1 MTAVAHVVERSSNFE
16 CPMSDNDNS
25 DNAHEYLQRLIAS
38 RITASQTPSDSS
50 NLENRQCKRKKEIK
64 GKSWTCS
71 GMIMIDILDL
81 VPAVEDDQDVP
92 DLDCHPLESRLPRI
106 KSLLQTFMQPIFPQ
120 ESLLLDPFKYFEVF
134 VECKSLLEPQQGSTF
149 IVHFR
154 TFLQSSKNKSDS
166 ALKKLISASTEISLI
181 WSLCEG
187 GLWQSD
193 YYQQCIAP
201 GDANPWMS
209 LFSLGT
215 KVLNNAA
222 KHSVKIKKRKVSSFT
237 II

>member
-1 MTAVAHVVERSSNFE
+1 
-16 CPMSDNDNS
+16 MSDNDNS

-187 GLWQSD
+187 GLWQND
-193 YYQQCIAP
+193 YYQQCIAL

-215 KVLNNAA
+215 KILNNAA
-222 KHSVKIKKRKVSSFT
+222 KHSEKIKKRRVSSFT

>member
-1 MTAVAHVVERSSNFE
+1 
-16 CPMSDNDNS
+16 MSDNDNS

-187 GLWQSD
+187 GLWQND

-215 KVLNNAA
+215 KILNNAA
-222 KHSVKIKKRKVSSFT
+222 KHSEKIKKRRVSSFT

>member
-1 MTAVAHVVERSSNFE
+1 
-16 CPMSDNDNS
+16 MSDNDNS
-25 DNAHEYLQRLIAS
+25 DHAHEELQRLIAS
-38 RITASQTPSDSS
+38 QITATQSPSDSS
-50 NLENRQCKRKKEIK
+50 NHEIRQCQRKKEIR

-71 GMIMIDILDL
+71 GMIMIDILDP

-120 ESLLLDPFKYFEVF
+120 DSLIEPFKYFEVF
-134 VECKSLLEPQQGSTF
+134 VECRSLLEPQQGSTF
-149 IVHFR
+149 HVHFQ
-154 TFLQSSKNKSDS
+154 TFLQSSNNKLD
-166 ALKKLISASTEISLI
+166 AAHFIKKLIPVSSEISLI
-181 WSLCEG
+181 WALCEG
-187 GLWQSD
+187 GLWQNV

-215 KVLNNAA
+215 KILNNAA
-222 KHSVKIKKRKVSSFT
+222 KHSEKIKKRRVSSFT

>member
-1 MTAVAHVVERSSNFE
+1 MSN
-16 CPMSDNDNS
+16 NDNS

-187 GLWQSD
+187 GLWQND

-215 KVLNNAA
+215 KILNNAA
-222 KHSVKIKKRKVSSFT
+222 KHSEKIKKRRVSSFT

>member
-1 MTAVAHVVERSSNFE
+1 
-16 CPMSDNDNS
+16 MSDNDNS
-25 DNAHEYLQRLIAS
+25 DHAHEDLQRLIVS
-38 RITASQTPSDSS
+38 QTTASQSPSDSS

-166 ALKKLISASTEISLI
+166 ALKNLIPVSSEISLI

-187 GLWQSD
+187 GLWQNED
-193 YYQQCIAP
+193 YQKCIAS

-222 KHSVKIKKRKVSSFT
+222 KHSEKKKRKVSSS
-237 II
+237 III

>member
-1 MTAVAHVVERSSNFE
+1 
-16 CPMSDNDNS
+16 MSDNDNS
-25 DNAHEYLQRLIAS
+25 DHAHEELQRLIAS
-38 RITASQTPSDSS
+38 QITATQSPSDSS

-154 TFLQSSKNKSDS
+154 TFLQSSKNKSAP

-187 GLWQSD
+187 GLWQND

-215 KVLNNAA
+215 KILNNAA
-222 KHSVKIKKRKVSSFT
+222 KHSEKIKKRRVSSFT

>member
-1 MTAVAHVVERSSNFE
+1 
-16 CPMSDNDNS
+16 MSDNDNS
-25 DNAHEYLQRLIAS
+25 DHAHEELQRLIAS
-38 RITASQTPSDSS
+38 QITATQSPSDSS
-50 NLENRQCKRKKEIK
+50 NHEIRQCQRKKEIR

-187 GLWQSD
+187 GLWQND

-215 KVLNNAA
+215 KILNNAA
-222 KHSVKIKKRKVSSFT
+222 KHSEKIKKRRVSSFT

>member
-1 MTAVAHVVERSSNFE
+1 
-16 CPMSDNDNS
+16 MSDSDNS
-25 DNAHEYLQRLIAS
+25 DHAHEDLQRLIAS

-50 NLENRQCKRKKEIK
+50 NLQKRQWKRKKEIK
-64 GKSWTCS
+64 GMSWTSS

-81 VPAVEDDQDVP
+81 VPAVEDDQDMP
-92 DLDCHPLESRLPRI
+92 DQSDHCHPLESRLPRI
-106 KSLLQTFMQPIFPQ
+106 KSSLRTFMQPIFQ
-120 ESLLLDPFKYFEVF
+120 QDSLLDPFKYFEVF

-166 ALKKLISASTEISLI
+166 ALKKLISASTEISLM

-187 GLWQSD
+187 GLWQND

>member
-1 MTAVAHVVERSSNFE
+1 
-16 CPMSDNDNS
+16 MSDNDNS
-25 DNAHEYLQRLIAS
+25 DHAHEELQRLIAS
-38 RITASQTPSDSS
+38 QITATQSPSDSS
-50 NLENRQCKRKKEIK
+50 NHEIQQCQRKKEIR
-64 GKSWTCS
+64 GKSGTCS

-154 TFLQSSKNKSDS
+154 TFLQSSKNKSAP

-187 GLWQSD
+187 GLWQND

-201 GDANPWMS
+201 GDANP
-209 LFSLGT
+209 
-215 KVLNNAA
+215 
-222 KHSVKIKKRKVSSFT
+222 
-237 II
+237 

>member
-1 MTAVAHVVERSSNFE
+1 
-16 CPMSDNDNS
+16 MSDNDNS

-50 NLENRQCKRKKEIK
+50 NLQKRQWKRKKEIK
-64 GKSWTCS
+64 GMSWTSS

-187 GLWQSD
+187 GLWQND
-193 YYQQCIAP
+193 YYQQCIAL

-215 KVLNNAA
+215 KILNNAA
-222 KHSVKIKKRKVSSFT
+222 KHSEKIKKRRVSSFT

>member
-1 MTAVAHVVERSSNFE
+1 
-16 CPMSDNDNS
+16 
-25 DNAHEYLQRLIAS
+25 
-38 RITASQTPSDSS
+38 
-50 NLENRQCKRKKEIK
+50 
-64 GKSWTCS
+64 
-71 GMIMIDILDL
+71 MIDILDL

-154 TFLQSSKNKSDS
+154 TFLQSSKNKSAP

-187 GLWQSD
+187 GLWQND

-215 KVLNNAA
+215 KILNNAA
-222 KHSVKIKKRKVSSFT
+222 KHSEKIKKRRVSSFT

>member
-1 MTAVAHVVERSSNFE
+1 MTVVAHVVEKSSNLA
-16 CPMSDNDNS
+16 CQMSDIIDS
-25 DNAHEYLQRLIAS
+25 DNAYEDFQRLIVSTIA
-38 RITASQTPSDSS
+38 AAETPSPGSS
-50 NLENRQCKRKKEIK
+50 NAENRQWHRTKQMK

-71 GMIMIDILDL
+71 GIIIIDILDP
-81 VPAVEDDQDVP
+81 VPAAGDDLEMP
-92 DLDCHPLESRLPRI
+92 DQHNPLESRLPRI
-106 KSLLQTFMQPIFPQ
+106 KSSLHAFMNPIFPQ
-120 ESLLLDPFKYFEVF
+120 DSLIKPYKYFEVF

-149 IVHFR
+149 HVHFR
-154 TFLQSSKNKSDS
+154 AFLQCSKERTNT
-166 ALKKLISASTEISLI
+166 ALKKLIPLSSEFFLI

-187 GLWQSD
+187 GLWQNE

-222 KHSVKIKKRKVSSFT
+222 KHSERKKRKVSSST